1 MLFNSK
7 LTSLKTQIAKA
18 RQKLNRA
25 WETYQMTDADVLVAA
40 AELDRLCNEY
50 ERVKKCSGLEPGDR
64 RLKRRLIWGCKI
76 NLDRGTLNH

>member
-1 MLFNSK
+1 MISK
-7 LTSLKTQIAKA
+7 KANTTNLARLKTQIAKA

-50 ERVKKCSGLEPGDR
+50 ERVKKSSGQEQGNRSQEMEMTVDS
-64 RLKRRLIWGCKI
+64 GM
-76 NLDRGTLNH
+76 